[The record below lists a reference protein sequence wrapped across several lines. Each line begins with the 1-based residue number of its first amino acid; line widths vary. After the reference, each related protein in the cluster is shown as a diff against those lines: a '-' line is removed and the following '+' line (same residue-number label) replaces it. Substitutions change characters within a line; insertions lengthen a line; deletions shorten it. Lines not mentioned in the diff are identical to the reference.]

1 MNQGTR
7 RFLAEQ
13 LSQARL
19 RPPLVPVVDWR
30 RGVLASYGGAIAAL
44 VAAGELTE
52 DEAADWRQRMDEAL
66 GLEPSD
72 LPPPGPHEARFRYL
86 GEGEPP
92 RPPDPFPPARFLG
105 LHPVSQPDRPLPY
118 GGRVQILGV
127 ERYDS
132 RVAVS
137 WRLAPLPDPVEEHR
151 LAIAAHDRDTEGL
164 PEEERTI
171 LRDLLV
177 HRLVSRGATEVGLAD
192 DVGTAYRGMGGGSSG
207 GGDEKVGR
215 TNFVPAVPDTAS
227 VLTVTWEQEEFVVPL
242 S

>member
-7 RFLAEQ
+7 RYLAGQ
-13 LSQARL
+13 LSEARG
-19 RPPLVPVVDWR
+19 RPPLMDVAEWR
-30 RGVLASYGGAIAAL
+30 SRALASFGGAVGAL
-44 VAAGELTE
+44 VAAGELTA
-52 DEAADWRQRMDEAL
+52 DEATDWRQRMDQAL
-66 GLEPSD
+66 GLEPLDPASSR
-72 LPPPGPHEARFRYL
+72 PGEVRLRFL
-86 GEGEPP
+86 GDGEPP
-92 RPPDPFPPARFLG
+92 RPAGPFPPARFLG
-105 LHPVSQPDRPLPY
+105 LVPVSDPDRPLPY

-132 RVAVS
+132 RVAVT

-192 DVGTAYRGMGGGSSG
+192 DVGTEYRTMGGGSSG
-207 GGDEKVGR
+207 GGHEKVGR
-215 TNFVPAVPDTAS
+215 TNFVPAVPDAAS
-227 VLTVTWEQEEFVVPL
+227 VLTVTWEQEEFVVRLP
-242 S
+242 